1 MSPSRIKY
9 LKAWSS
15 VGRIL
20 GKDLR
25 YDPIGGMSPG
35 GGDKGWTLRFQKSTS
50 FQLAL
55 SASWMLPQDVTSGL
69 QLQHYACLAAA
80 MFLAMIVID

>member
-1 MSPSRIKY
+1 MYPSRTKY

-15 VGRIL
+15 VDRIF

-25 YDPIGGMSPG
+25 YDLLEVCHQGVDFEVSESM
-35 GGDKGWTLRFQKSTS
+35 S

-69 QLQHYACLAAA
+69 QFRHYACLATCH
-80 MFLAMIVID
+80 VSGHDRH